1 VRTDELIHALATGAG
16 PAATG
21 EVPRRYAIALTLGA
35 LGAVVLVAIHFGFNP
50 RLAEVTSLPKFWV
63 RELFVASVAATSLV
77 ALARLARPGVA
88 LGHAAIAM
96 LVPLLGIWT
105 LAGFALALAAPDARA
120 GLVLGSTW
128 RECPYNIALVALP
141 ALAALLWAVRGLAPT
156 RPALAGAA
164 AGVLAGGLGALAYT
178 LHCPEIE
185 APFLA
190 VWYVLGMAIPAL
202 AGAAIGARLLR
213 W

>member
-1 VRTDELIHALATGAG
+1 MRTDDLIHVLATGAG

-21 EVPRRYAIALTLGA
+21 SVPRRYAIALSLGA
-35 LGAVVLVAIHFGFNP
+35 LGAVVLVAIHFGINP
-50 RLAEVTSLPKFWV
+50 RLAEVAALPKFWV

-77 ALARLARPGVA
+77 ALARLARPGVE
-88 LGHAAIAM
+88 LGRAAIAM
-96 LVPLLGIWT
+96 LVPLLAIWT
-105 LAGFALALAAPDARA
+105 LAGFVLALAPPDARA
-120 GLVLGSTW
+120 ALVLGSTW
-128 RECPYNIALVALP
+128 RECPYNITLVALP
-141 ALAALLWAVRGLAPT
+141 ALAAMLWAVRGLAPT

-164 AGVLAGGLGALAYT
+164 AGVLAGGLGAIAYT
-178 LHCPEIE
+178 LHCPELE
-185 APFLA
+185 APFLG